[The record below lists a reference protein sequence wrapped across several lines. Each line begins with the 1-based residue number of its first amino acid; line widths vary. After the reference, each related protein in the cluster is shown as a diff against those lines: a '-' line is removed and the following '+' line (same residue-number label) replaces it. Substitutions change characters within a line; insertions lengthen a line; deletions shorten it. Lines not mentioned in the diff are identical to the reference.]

1 MMMTYEIWEIMYYA
15 FFLSYLQFINQY
27 QLKLLVSNFYIGL
40 SLKNYFTIIFQC
52 SGFCPRLQ
60 KQEKDIRDTEGH
72 NNVVGI
78 SCPDLS
84 LFYSQKSTLYKEGI
98 LPQDRRPMFYRIQ
111 YMDLRQGITIHG
123 YYYYLI
129 DLFHVQFVCNI
140 ACLLDIVAFILCAT
154 SSLYS
159 PNIYGHADFHVVQ
172 GIVKGRYYYNKNYC
186 PISCILS
193 IPVLFVGSCHFC

>member
-1 MMMTYEIWEIMYYA
+1 MLR
-15 FFLSYLQFINQY
+15 FLSLPTDPGEGYKKMQ
-27 QLKLLVSNFYIGL
+27 
-40 SLKNYFTIIFQC
+40 
-52 SGFCPRLQ
+52 R
-60 KQEKDIRDTEGH
+60 DIRMLW
-72 NNVVGI
+72 VFRALI
-78 SCPDLS
+78 LLYSI
-84 LFYSQKSTLYKEGI
+84 SQKTSLCKGGV

-193 IPVLFVGSCHFC
+193 ISVLFVGSCHFC